1 MAPPIELS
9 STVGVKSTSI
19 DYGSFRKWLKPIWVR
34 ATVHPDLSREPN
46 EVGAAFG
53 FIIRR
58 SRIRQTFHESMEVP
72 HRATS
77 DLALALFDRYGRLRE
92 DIRQHPVR
100 QGSGIWKG
108 ELDDGNIV
116 LVEDV
121 CVDEDYRRQGIGA
134 KLVLHLLQTAMTS
147 EPSVRYAFT
156 LPEAYFDNNVEDDKG
171 KQTEQEKRDTHRS
184 KVVGVVR
191 FFRSL
196 QFRRVGL
203 TGWFALARDEQHMS
217 RQLPS
222 DRDVDPIP
230 DDPSDSDDDSDPDL
244 ILVLE
249 DSDALKLLQEFTKD
263 DAAHELDVEATDGR
277 GDTVMHVAAKSR
289 KPICLSWIWNRQNG
303 TSLSSRRNHEGYTP
317 LEALEA
323 RLEDQRVQEPFGWSR
338 RKFIADKFDGY
349 DDNSVLCLL
358 ILQGHETP
366 TAEQREKAR
375 FGCTCGNCL
384 AGFLSPRMLKNL
396 RAQADVTHD
405 YLLSLVPPGRSDWY
419 EEFRDMLVYLPDT
432 IRSQLRHKK
441 VLQTA
446 FVELVGAVAKCL
458 ADNSIPRKENV
469 TKYLQESH
477 IRPQIEKYYFSSGG
491 TVAAVVNVIIDRAR
505 DQDIEVGESLLEMDA
520 EEWFEG
526 VVKCRN
532 DQEYE
537 FVRRH
542 CTDDAPPK
550 EEHAE

>member
-1 MAPPIELS
+1 MA
-9 STVGVKSTSI
+9 
-19 DYGSFRKWLKPIWVR
+19 
-34 ATVHPDLSREPN
+34 
-46 EVGAAFG
+46 
-53 FIIRR
+53 
-58 SRIRQTFHESMEVP
+58 
-72 HRATS
+72 
-77 DLALALFDRYGRLRE
+77 
-92 DIRQHPVR
+92 
-100 QGSGIWKG
+100 
-108 ELDDGNIV
+108 
-116 LVEDV
+116 
-121 CVDEDYRRQGIGA
+121 
-134 KLVLHLLQTAMTS
+134 S

-156 LPEAYFDNNVEDDKG
+156 LPEAYSDGDAEDDKG
-171 KQTEQEKRDTHRS
+171 KQTEQEKRDTRRS

-222 DRDVDPIP
+222 DRDVDPIT

-244 ILVLE
+244 ISCGSWFTQTRIAKADSAMHGLEEMARAMGITNRDDDKLTPAAILRRGHSLHYAIRVLE

-289 KPICLSWIWNRQNG
+289 KPICLSWIWNCQNG
-303 TSLSSRRNHEGYTP
+303 TSLSSRRNHEGHTP

-323 RLEDQRVQEPFGWSR
+323 RLENQRIQEPFGSSR

-458 ADNSIPRKENV
+458 TDNSIPRKANV

-477 IRPQIEKYYFSSGG
+477 IRPQIEKYDFFRCG

-505 DQDIEVGESLLEMDA
+505 EQDIEVGESLLEMDA

-550 EEHAE
+550 EEHAELEMPWLINMFRSSLEREDMFNHA